1 MGVRMQMNQIGMTEQ
16 QLLVGRPRVVQQ
28 HLIQSPIMKMIMKM
42 VTLLMMKFYSLGQNG
57 IQQAMKMTF
66 IRLGKTKK
74 VMLLSI
80 HGILLLMEMRSQTLN
95 SLQME
100 FIHTTTLTIN
110 TVGLGKVLI
119 INENSKS
126 TSEFQKTY

>member
-80 HGILLLMEMRSQTLN
+80 HGILLLMEMQ
-95 SLQME
+95 
-100 FIHTTTLTIN
+100 
-110 TVGLGKVLI
+110 
-119 INENSKS
+119 
-126 TSEFQKTY
+126 

>member
-1 MGVRMQMNQIGMTEQ
+1 MRFGNMGVRMQMNQIGMTEQ

-95 SLQME
+95 
-100 FIHTTTLTIN
+100 
-110 TVGLGKVLI
+110 
-119 INENSKS
+119 
-126 TSEFQKTY
+126 

>member
-1 MGVRMQMNQIGMTEQ
+1 MGVRMQMNQIGMTTQ

-28 HLIQSPIMKMIMKM
+28 HLIQSPIMKMIMKMVTLLIMKM

-80 HGILLLMEMRSQTLN
+80 HGILLLMEVQ
-95 SLQME
+95 
-100 FIHTTTLTIN
+100 
-110 TVGLGKVLI
+110 
-119 INENSKS
+119 
-126 TSEFQKTY
+126 

>member
-1 MGVRMQMNQIGMTEQ
+1 MRFGNMGVRMQMNQIGMTEQ

-66 IRLGKTKK
+66 IHLGKMKK

-80 HGILLLMEMRSQTLN
+80 HGILLLMEMQ
-95 SLQME
+95 
-100 FIHTTTLTIN
+100 
-110 TVGLGKVLI
+110 
-119 INENSKS
+119 
-126 TSEFQKTY
+126 